1 MLLALFWPSNF
12 VTKIP
17 NKVEKLPRI
26 KSKDYHNFLKQKV
39 VTCKKYLDIL
49 IFHNNVGI
57 YTNKFIKADQED
69 FGATHLPRYTLDE
82 VHFWSLNIFLINFSF
97 IDATSKKGMK
107 YLALKVITKLYYS
120 I

>member
-1 MLLALFWPSNF
+1 MMLLALFWPSNF

-57 YTNKFIKADQED
+57 YTTNKFIKADQED
-69 FGATHLPRYTLDE
+69 FGAIHLPRYTQ
-82 VHFWSLNIFLINFSF
+82 
-97 IDATSKKGMK
+97 MK
-107 YLALKVITKLYYS
+107 YIFGVWTFS
-120 I
+120 S